1 MLFRSEAE
9 PFPVLVRP
17 ALVLRAVGNLLEN
30 AAKFAPADTPIEV
43 REAGGVITV
52 RDHGPGIP
60 AADLP
65 HVFDRF
71 YRADAARSLPG
82 SGLGLAIVAQV
93 AAECGGRAEAA
104 NAEGGGARMTLTIPP
119 LEPEPNDPA
128 T

>member
-1 MLFRSEAE
+1 MSRGPLAVGDRVQLTGPRGRLHTITLEAE

-82 SGLGLAIVAQV
+82 SGLGLEI
-93 AAECGGRAEAA
+93 GRAHV
-104 NAEGGGARMTLTIPP
+104 
-119 LEPEPNDPA
+119 
-128 T
+128 